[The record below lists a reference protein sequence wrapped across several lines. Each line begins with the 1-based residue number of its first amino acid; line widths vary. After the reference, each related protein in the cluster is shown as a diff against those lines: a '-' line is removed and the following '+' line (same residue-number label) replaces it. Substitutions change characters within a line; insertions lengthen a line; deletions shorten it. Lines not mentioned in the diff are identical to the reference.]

1 MRNLTEHNMTEAV
14 LARLDQCEDPR
25 LKQILS
31 LLAKHLHGFVREAE
45 LTGPFIP
52 CGSTS
57 W

>member
-1 MRNLTEHNMTEAV
+1 MTEAV

-57 W
+57 C